1 MSVIIVFEINKN
13 EKKLAKKTKSTIGL
27 ILFLIQ
33 NHFTAKDGKR
43 QNKGSESAKTNDC
56 RKNADYFFGLS

>member
-1 MSVIIVFEINKN
+1 MSRK
-13 EKKLAKKTKSTIGL
+13 EKMLRKKTKRTIGL

-43 QNKGSESAKTNDC
+43 QNKGFENK
-56 RKNADYFFGLS
+56 KNKMIL